1 MYAASILALVA
12 IQSVSG
18 IAIKASQ
25 RGDAYAYDPLSAQ
38 CVAEAVK
45 LGVAVA
51 ATRLGPQRAY
61 PWRVRLSRRQ
71 ILNNAGLAAA
81 YCFIN
86 EACFRVLE
94 RLDPATVSVFKSG
107 GSIASGVLAW
117 ALAGERISRIQW
129 TSIFMQTLGLV
140 VVRHKDCSTTEQ
152 RKEAARDLAAF
163 AGMPPE
169 ALLLGSVVLAA
180 LAGLANQ
187 VALRDP
193 ELKDMSMMVP
203 NAYQYLAG
211 VACNC
216 GAYAALGGS
225 AATFFRGYDAG
236 TGLVIA
242 CQATV
247 GLGIAFVLRH
257 ADNVARTFASACA
270 VAIQYF
276 AYDVA
281 WLRWRPSLLYASG
294 CGIVFASC
302 FLWIE
307 GRTRDAAADAAPP
320 LADAGDEG
328 GGIYDARAV
337 EGGRETDSHKV

>member
-1 MYAASILALVA
+1 MYKKDRRPRARMYVASILALVA
-12 IQSVSG
+12 IQSVTG

-51 ATRLGPQRAY
+51 AARLGPQRAY

-81 YCFIN
+81 YCFVN

-129 TSIFMQTLGLV
+129 TSIFMQTLGMV
-140 VVRHKDCSTTEQ
+140 VVRHKDCSQ

-163 AGMPPE
+163 AGVPPE

-225 AATFFRGYDAG
+225 PATFFRGYDAG
-236 TGLVIA
+236 TVLVIA
-242 CQATV
+242 CQATA

-270 VAIQYF
+270 VAVQYF

-302 FLWIE
+302 YLWIE
-307 GRTRDAAADAAPP
+307 GRTRD
-320 LADAGDEG
+320 DAGD
-328 GGIYDARAV
+328 RAV
-337 EGGRETDSHKV
+337 EGGRETDSPKV